1 VLTALAVLGACLM
14 GAREAGNSSAAAV
27 AVTVRAWRAAHEVS
41 ILSELAQLLA
51 IPNVAS
57 DRENIRRNADAIVAA
72 FARRGIRAR
81 LLESPD
87 APPAVFAEVQEA
99 GPQGLSRRMRSAGK
113 GAGAGP
119 RDLPPR
125 RTVVFYAHYD
135 GQPVDPAR
143 WTGKP
148 WEPVVR
154 DGSLESGGKDVAWSA
169 LAAPVDPRFRLYA
182 RSSSDD
188 KAAIVGLLS
197 ALDALK
203 AGGLARSVN
212 VKFFFEGEE
221 EAGSPH
227 LARILRD
234 NAPLLAADLWLFCD
248 GPVHQSGRKLVF
260 FGTRGV
266 TDVELTAYGALRRL
280 HSGHYGNWSPNP
292 AVEIARL
299 VASMRD
305 DEGKI
310 LIPGF
315 SDDVRPP
322 TDAER
327 RAVEE
332 APGVDETL
340 RRELGLARTEGEPDR
355 IESRILLP
363 ALNVRGLAAGDV
375 GARATNSIPTEASAS
390 IDFRLV
396 PDQTPEKVRAK
407 VEEHLRRQG
416 YFLVRSAPD
425 EATRLAHPR
434 VLRVVWGAGYPSSR
448 TSMELPASR
457 AVVKILSEASG
468 TPVVRLP
475 TLGGSGPNYLFTEI
489 LKAPVIGVPIA
500 NHDNNQH
507 AANENLRIGNLW
519 DGIEMYAALMAKLGP
534 SL

>member
-1 VLTALAVLGACLM
+1 MKRRFVLADLLVLASAVIP
-14 GAREAGNSSAAAV
+14 AAA
-27 AVTVRAWRAAHEVS
+27 TSDSGLTLVRSYRASHELQ
-41 ILSELAQLLA
+41 ILREFAQLLE

-81 LLESPD
+81 RLESAD
-87 APPAVFAEVQEA
+87 APPAVMAEVV
-99 GPQGLSRRMRSAGK
+99 S
-113 GAGAGP
+113 P
-119 RDLPPR
+119 RAR
-125 RTVVFYAHYD
+125 RTVAFYAHYD

-143 WTGKP
+143 WSGKP

-154 DGSLESGGKDVAWSA
+154 DGSLESGGKEVAWSA

-188 KAAIVGLLS
+188 KAAIVGMLD

-203 AGGLARSVN
+203 AAGIPPSVN
-212 VKFFFEGEE
+212 LKFFFEGEE

-266 TDVELTAYGALRRL
+266 TDVELTAYGAVRRL

-292 AVEIARL
+292 ALEIARL
-299 VASMRD
+299 IASLRD

-315 SDDVRPP
+315 TDDVRPP
-322 TDAER
+322 TEAER
-327 RAVEE
+327 RAVAE
-332 APGVDETL
+332 APDVDEEL
-340 RRELGLARTEGEPDR
+340 RRELGLARTEGTPAR

-363 ALNVRGLAAGDV
+363 ALNVRGLASGDV
-375 GARATNSIPTEASAS
+375 GPRATNSIPTEASAS

-396 PDQTPEKVRAK
+396 PDQTAEGVRAK

-425 EATRLAHPR
+425 EQTRLAHPR
-434 VLRVVWGAGYPSSR
+434 LLRVVWGSGYPSSR
-448 TSMELPASR
+448 TSMDLPVSR
-457 AVVKILSEASG
+457 AVVEILSEASG
-468 TPVVRLP
+468 APVVRLP

-507 AANENLRIGNLW
+507 AANENIRIGNFW
-519 DGIEMYAALMAKLGP
+519 EGIELYAALMAKLDF
-534 SL
+534 